1 MNLRRLRQSM
11 TLIEIMIVIALIGTL
26 TAVLAVNMA
35 SKLQG
40 GNQDATVLQIKSIEQ
55 NLQLYAVKH
64 KGKYPTTSDGLEK
77 AKKYFPNSEVPT
89 DAWDNA
95 FLYFS
100 PGTNSDKPYEI
111 VSLGQDGQEGGEDY
125 DQDIKSYALEEL
137 SED

>member
-1 MNLRRLRQSM
+1 M
-11 TLIEIMIVIALIGTL
+11 TLIEIMIVIALVGTL

-35 SKLQG
+35 SKLQQ
-40 GNQDATVLQIKSIEQ
+40 GNQDATVLQIQQIEQ

-77 AKKYFPNSEVPT
+77 AKKYFPKNEVPK
-89 DAWDNA
+89 DAWGND

-111 VSLGQDGQEGGEDY
+111 VSLGQDGQEGGEEW

-137 SED
+137 ADEG